1 MDVLR
6 VFLIVIA
13 SGMQNKIVKITDD
26 SRNLVEPDWLAKAER
41 VHRQLRPQLP
51 ENYLDKMRRIFSQ
64 GGEMC
69 VAVKNDAVLGLAV
82 FRCHENTFLGT
93 NFYVDDLITDEINRS
108 RGVGH
113 ALIEHLEKVARQRGA
128 KVIALESGAQRTQA
142 HKFYFREG
150 FVIPGFSFFK
160 TLA

>member
-1 MDVLR
+1 MWT
-6 VFLIVIA
+6 IV
-13 SGMQNKIVKITDD
+13 NITDAH
-26 SRNLVEPDWLAKAER
+26 RNVIEPDWLARAEK

-51 ENYLDKMRRIFSQ
+51 ENYKDKMHRVFAQ

-69 VAVKNDAVLGLAV
+69 VAAENEGVLGLAV
-82 FRCHENTFLGT
+82 FRCHENTFAGT
-93 NFYVDDLITDEINRS
+93 NFYVDDLVTDDTNRS

-113 ALIEHLEKVARQRGA
+113 ALIAHLESIARQRGA
-128 KVIALESGAQRTQA
+128 KVVALESGAQRQQA

-160 TLA
+160 TLN

>member
-1 MDVLR
+1 MEVR
-6 VFLIVIA
+6 IVR
-13 SGMQNKIVKITDD
+13 ITDEH
-26 SRNLVEPDWLAKAER
+26 RNLLEPEWLARAES

-51 ENYLDKMRRIFSQ
+51 ENYPEKMRRVFAQ

-69 VAVKNDAVLGLAV
+69 VAVDDVAVLGLAL
-82 FRCHENTFLGT
+82 FRCHENTFAGI
-93 NFYVDDLITDEINRS
+93 NFYVDDLITDEANRS

-113 ALIEHLEKVARQRGA
+113 ALIAHLGRIAQQRGA
-128 KVIALESGAQRTQA
+128 KALALESGAQRSRA

-160 TLA
+160 TLV